1 MEPFYNSLT
10 CSLMLLCTSI
20 SAVLFQAENLL
31 EQEHHLHDIAHR
43 VEQLDTYPII
53 RIPVQNES
61 QKAEFFDYILLFYSP
76 KQNHFR

>member
-61 QKAEFFDYILLFYSP
+61 QKAEFFDHILLFYSP